1 MNLVGKLKPGMRVVG
16 SDRAEYGTVERYDDT
31 SVYVGGRPI
40 PHDAFERVDRDS
52 LYVGQNGARY
62 FGEPR
67 ETRTMTQQDEI
78 RVPLVEERLRVD
90 TRIVELGDVE
100 VRKAIEVEHVSVPI
114 ELRRDRVEV
123 HLADVEERPITI
135 AEGMDAFKEEVI
147 RVPVRGEEVVV
158 SKEAVVT
165 GEVAI
170 GRVRASERRTISE
183 TVRQQVVE
191 VAAGYDQARPE
202 FREHFDRLQARLREA
217 GGSTFRARNFA
228 DAEPNYRAGFE
239 ARNDPRHADRSFE
252 DIEPELRERYL
263 ATNPEGAASWEAR
276 RDEVRTGWEHGR
288 R

>member
-1 MNLVGKLKPGMRVVG
+1 MDLAGNLKHGMRVVG
-16 SDRAEYGTVERYDDT
+16 ADQTEYGTVERYDET
-31 SVYVGGRPI
+31 SVYVGGHPV
-40 PHDAFERVDRDS
+40 PYSAFERMDGDR
-52 LYVGQNGARY
+52 LYVGQEGARY
-62 FGEPR
+62 FGERR
-67 ETRTMTQQDEI
+67 EAPTIAQPGEI

-90 TRIVELGDVE
+90 TRTVELGDVE
-100 VRKAIEVEHVSVPI
+100 VRKTVEAEHVSVPI
-114 ELRRDRVEV
+114 ELRRDHVEV
-123 HLADVEERPITI
+123 HLVDVEERPITI
-135 AEGMDAFKEEVI
+135 AEGMDAFKEETI
-147 RVPVRGEEVVV
+147 RVPVRGEEVIV

-170 GRVRASERRTISE
+170 GRVRVNERRTISE
-183 TVRQQVVE
+183 TVRQQVVD

-217 GGSTFRARNFA
+217 GGPTFRARDFA

-252 DIEPELRERYL
+252 DVEPELRERHL
-263 ATNPEGAASWEAR
+263 ATNPGGAASWEAQ